1 MKLSTLSP
9 LINVAFNYVIRFSKL
24 YNIDESHAL
33 KHSMETFRLANEIY
47 NDEVKK
53 NPYLE
58 EQQDIIYVSSI
69 LHDMCDKKY
78 MVEKMGLNLINQY
91 MGEYLSKPK
100 LDVMSNIITTMS
112 YSKVTQNGFPKLG
125 KYQLAYHI
133 VREADL
139 LSGYDID
146 RCIIYGIM
154 VEKLQ
159 YDSAVIRAIEL
170 FDNRI
175 LKYKEDKLFVTE
187 ISNKMSCQL
196 HEKSLKDINELKLL
210 FNS

>member
-1 MKLSTLSP
+1 
-9 LINVAFNYVIRFSKL
+9 
-24 YNIDESHAL
+24 
-33 KHSMETFRLANEIY
+33 
-47 NDEVKK
+47 
-53 NPYLE
+53 
-58 EQQDIIYVSSI
+58 
-69 LHDMCDKKY
+69 
-78 MVEKMGLNLINQY
+78 
-91 MGEYLSKPK
+91 
-100 LDVMSNIITTMS
+100 
-112 YSKVTQNGFPKLG
+112 
-125 KYQLAYHI
+125 LAYHI

-159 YDSAVIRAIEL
+159 YDSAVIRAIDL

-196 HEKSLKDINELKLL
+196 HEKSLNDINQLKLL